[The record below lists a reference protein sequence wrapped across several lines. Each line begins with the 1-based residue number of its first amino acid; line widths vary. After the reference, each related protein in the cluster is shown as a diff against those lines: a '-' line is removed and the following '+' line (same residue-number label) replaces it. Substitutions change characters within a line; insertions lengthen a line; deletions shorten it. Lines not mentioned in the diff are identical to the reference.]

1 MTTAHRPTWAPAMG
15 SEEQGGTRIFAPSRQ
30 FSAKDQTSQTKM
42 KFRQP
47 GQASK
52 GELEER
58 DLKAELETK
67 ELKHQR
73 EKFNFEENKQDD
85 LKLLESGGDGGG
97 RPKMLVPKAIDAD
110 EDDDDADSNSDDDDS
125 DDEAELLA
133 ELERIKKERAEEAA
147 RKEAEETE
155 KEQQDKEEELR
166 RGNPLLQGVV
176 GDTNFG
182 VKRRWDEDVVFK
194 NQARGEPKAEKRFIN
209 DTIRSDF
216 HRRFLNR
223 YIK

>member
-15 SEEQGGTRIFAPSRQ
+15 HEEQGGMRIFAASTAH
-30 FSAKDQTSQTKM
+30 SAKDQAGQTKM
-42 KFRQP
+42 KFRKI
-47 GQASK
+47 GQGAK
-52 GELEER
+52 GELKDR
-58 DLKAELETK
+58 DLKAELEMK
-67 ELKHQR
+67 EAKHLR
-73 EKFNFEENKQDD
+73 DKFDFEEEKQED

-110 EDDDDADSNSDDDDS
+110 ESDDEEESDSDDDDS

-133 ELERIKKERAEEAA
+133 ELERIKKERAEEEA
-147 RKEAEETE
+147 RKAAEEAS
-155 KEQQDKEEELR
+155 KAEQEKEEELR
-166 RGNPLLQGVV
+166 RGNPLLHGT
-176 GDTNFG
+176 DASFG
-182 VKRRWDEDVVFK
+182 VKRRWDDDVVFK
-194 NQARGEPKAEKRFIN
+194 NQARGEPKAQRRFIN